1 MIVNKCEI
9 FELYNMSMGC
19 YEDEERQK
27 AINFIDS
34 LYMGNGNTHMTPLE
48 LRKTLDNILAHV
60 LENTEEKEVETE
72 EKKLE
77 TEEEAI
83 EEDTDEVEE
92 ETREFGYDFFFN

>member
-1 MIVNKCEI
+1 MRTKKGKKLLI
-9 FELYNMSMGC
+9 LL
-19 YEDEERQK
+19 
-27 AINFIDS
+27 DS

-77 TEEEAI
+77 TEEEEARRLVY
-83 EEDTDEVEE
+83 E
-92 ETREFGYDFFFN
+92 FFFKW